1 MNLNGNDSTEL
12 DIETISIKTGLNVFS
27 AVNSRLRQQMLSF
40 IHKKGQVTVT
50 ELFTE
55 LNLEQPVTSNHLAI
69 LRNAGLVTSKR
80 MGKNVFYSI
89 NYPRVEFLHLKSKQL
104 LDFERGPERYQ

>member
-12 DIETISIKTGLNVFS
+12 DIKTTSIKTGLNVFS

-55 LNLEQPVTSNHLAI
+55 EHTKGGFGP
-69 LRNAGLVTSKR
+69 
-80 MGKNVFYSI
+80 
-89 NYPRVEFLHLKSKQL
+89 VEFRSCIQVTKIMCCTC
-104 LDFERGPERYQ
+104 RYAKRS